1 MQIIKVKIYK
11 KINPTENIWESNQ
24 SNRRNK
30 KNLILLYV
38 CDTIFWR
45 MEVGFFFMPK
55 NATVSQTVK

>member
-1 MQIIKVKIYK
+1 MQIIRVKIYK
-11 KINPTENIWESNQ
+11 KITPTENIWE